1 MRDSPTTTLL
11 APVEGFILHFLGIA
25 SSGKRWNCAPGF
37 MFVGAILAVPR
48 RKGRS
53 RLSQRT
59 GEFRTLVSPMTRF
72 SALVTIALL
81 G

>member
-11 APVEGFILHFLGIA
+11 APVEGFILHFLGIT

-48 RKGRS
+48 GKGRS
-53 RLSQRT
+53 GLT
-59 GEFRTLVSPMTRF
+59 IELRTLVRPMTGL
-72 SALVTIALL
+72 STLVAIALFR
-81 G
+81 